1 MKNPLTSRPALDL
14 LDDQELVART
24 QNGDTA
30 AFDAIMRKYQEKIY
44 HLMYQRVRDRET
56 AKDLC
61 QEAFLKAWQA
71 LPKFEG
77 RAAFYNWLYR
87 IAVNCSID
95 FLRRQKGS
103 IVFAREVL
111 PEDPDECLQ
120 MSKTLPSSCEI
131 LEKQELQCVLDK
143 AIYQL
148 SPCQRTVFRLRYHEE
163 LSIKVI
169 AAHLNRSEGTVKTHL
184 HHAHRKLRVL
194 LRPYLQNEPLDW
206 YRTVNLD

>member
-1 MKNPLTSRPALDL
+1 MENPLTPRSALDL
-14 LDDQELVART
+14 LDDRELVART

-30 AFDAIMRKYQEKIY
+30 AFDAIMRKYQQKIY

-87 IAVNCSID
+87 IAINCSID
-95 FLRRQKGS
+95 FIRRQKGG

-111 PEDPDECLQ
+111 PEDADESLQ

-131 LEKQELQCVLDK
+131 LEKQEFRRVLNK
-143 AIYQL
+143 AVHQL
-148 SPCQRTVFRLRYHEE
+148 APCQRTVFQLRHREE
-163 LSIKVI
+163 LSIKSI
-169 AAHLNRSEGTVKTHL
+169 AARLNRSEGTVKTHL

-194 LRPYLQNEPLDW
+194 LRPYLQNEYLDW
-206 YRTVNLD
+206 YS